1 MKFYSFIALIIFTAT
16 TVSAEILAKPP
27 MKKVLVSVG
36 DLKENDNKT
45 WKKNT
50 CIQIYKLANQIDA
63 NGVNITCR
71 EFSTENFAD
80 KDLEK
85 LSPSFDY
92 HLRVMRLQDE
102 TIALDATNWRRVHES
117 DFTTLAWNFKNSE
130 QSKASKEEAFSKI
143 VANFF
148 LYASND
154 LAYKAGLVIN
164 GLVESEEV
172 GFNEK
177 RNSFIDKKTNAP
189 ITVDKA
195 ISLFENESPR
205 KKNYM
210 RAGIEIGVQLS
221 AAMAIYYKNLAFN
234 QVDFDYT
241 LTSGLKGKFL
251 TGDAILFDDNDK
263 MSNQGHVY
271 AGVMYYQTA
280 RSNGFNSLESALITF
295 GSSAAWE
302 VLEYH
307 EVFSINDQ
315 IMTPIGGYVI
325 GEATYQIACALVQK
339 ESYAAKALGYTI
351 NPNLGINHAIDRKF
365 KGDKYAAQPDC
376 KKSRWNDISVKIG
389 LDKGQKAYEPNAN
402 SEYLFGMQATV
413 ANLEGYNEEGN
424 QQKIVYDTAITKMLA
439 EANGNQGLV
448 DLKVVAQVMSAAY
461 RQKSMKLEDNGQ
473 LRGYDVLIGIGSATT
488 YHDRGTE
495 EKSAKEDFYGTINII
510 GATAHANIHYNG
522 FNIKADIGF
531 YGDFAMVKSY
541 SLQAYKDSRGG
552 VMSDQSSVMKRK
564 EYYWGYGAST
574 IAAISISKGRF
585 EVGYEGQLSKAKSI
599 DSRNRIESTSGD
611 VFKDKLFSNKV
622 YVNFTLTK
630 NLKLQ
635 LSQEYIVRQGSING
649 GFDSKGVEKRTT
661 GTLVYKF

>member
-1 MKFYSFIALIIFTAT
+1 MKFYSFIALVFLTAT
-16 TVSAEILAKPP
+16 TVSAQTLSKRP
-27 MKKVLVSVG
+27 MKRILVSVG
-36 DLKENDNKT
+36 DLKENNSKV
-45 WKKNT
+45 WKKDT
-50 CIQIYKLANQIDA
+50 CRQIYKISNQIDD

-71 EFSTENFAD
+71 EFSTDNFAD

-85 LSPSFDY
+85 LSPSYDY
-92 HLRVMRLQDE
+92 HLRAMRLNDGS
-102 TIALDATNWRRVHES
+102 IALDATNWNRTHDS
-117 DFTTLAWNFKNSE
+117 DFKTLAWAFKDSE
-130 QSKASKEEAFSKI
+130 QSKATKEEAFSKI

-164 GLVESEEV
+164 GLNESEEV
-172 GFNEK
+172 AFDQKN
-177 RNSFIDKKTNAP
+177 NSFVDKKTSMP
-189 ITVDKA
+189 ISAEKA
-195 ISLFENESPR
+195 ITLYENESPR

-221 AAMAIYYKNLAFN
+221 AAMAIYYNNLAFN
-234 QVDFDYT
+234 QVDFDYS
-241 LTSGLKGKFL
+241 LASGLKGKFI

-263 MSNQGHVY
+263 GANGGHIGAGMS
-271 AGVMYYQTA
+271 YYQTA

-339 ESYAAKALGYTI
+339 ESYGAKTLGYVI
-351 NPNLGINHAIDRKF
+351 NPNLGINHAMDKKF

-376 KKSRWNDISVKIG
+376 KRPRWNDISLKIG
-389 LDKGQKAYEPNAN
+389 LDKGQKAYEPNSN
-402 SEYLFGMQATV
+402 SDFLFGMQATV
-413 ANLEGYNEEGN
+413 ANLEGYNDEGRA
-424 QQKIVYDTAITKMLA
+424 QKIVYDTAITKMLA
-439 EANGNQGLV
+439 EVNGNQGLV
-448 DLKVVAQVMSAAY
+448 DLKVVTQVMSAAY
-461 RQKSMKLEDNGQ
+461 RQKNMKKEDNGQ
-473 LRGYDVLIGIGSATT
+473 LRGYDVLIGVGSATT
-488 YHDRGTE
+488 FYDRGTE
-495 EKSAKEDFYGTINII
+495 EKSRNEDFFGTINII

-552 VMSDQSSVMKRK
+552 IMSDQSAVMKRK

-574 IAAISISKGRF
+574 LAAISISKGRF
-585 EVGYEGQLSKAKSI
+585 EVGYEGQVSRATSI
-599 DSRNRIESTSGD
+599 DSRNRTESTSGD
-611 VFKDKLFSNKV
+611 VFKDKLFANKI
-622 YVNFTLTK
+622 YINFTLTK

-635 LSQEYIVRQGSING
+635 LAQEYVVRRGSING